1 MTTVTF
7 HSAGGRLDGFAV
19 EGHSGYAEEGSD
31 IVCAA
36 ISAAVGLTEC
46 TINEVMGVGAPVKA
60 KEGSARFSL
69 KLPAELNGESDS
81 LCQTALTGLM
91 VYLRSLG
98 EEYPDNLTVL
108 LDDDDEK
115 D

>member
-46 TINEVMGVGAPVKA
+46 TVNEVMGIGTAVKTDE
-60 KEGSARFSL
+60 KNARVSL
-69 KLPAELNGESDS
+69 KLPPALHGESES
-81 LCQTALTGLM
+81 LCQSVLTGLM
-91 VYLRSLG
+91 VYLLALG

-108 LDDDDEK
+108 LEDDDE

>member
-46 TINEVMGVGAPVKA
+46 TVNEVMGLGAAVKA
-60 KEGSARFSL
+60 KEKNARFSL
-69 KLPAELNGESDS
+69 KLPPALNDESES
-81 LCQTALTGLM
+81 LCQTVLTGLM
-91 VYLRSLG
+91 VYLRALG

>member
-7 HSAGGRLDGFAV
+7 HSADSRLDGFVV
-19 EGHSGYAEEGSD
+19 EGHSGYAEEGAD

-36 ISAAVGLTEC
+36 ISAAVGVTEC
-46 TINEVMGVGAPVKA
+46 VINEVMALGAPVKA
-60 KEGSARFSL
+60 KEKSARISL
-69 KLPAELNGESDS
+69 KLPAGLSEENESA
-81 LCQTALTGLM
+81 CQNLLTGMM
-91 VYLRSLG
+91 VYLQAMA
-98 EEYPDNLTVL
+98 EEYPENLIVL

>member
-1 MTTVTF
+1 MTKITF
-7 HSAGGRLDGFAV
+7 HSAKSRLDGFVV

-46 TINEVMGVGAPVKA
+46 TINEVMGLGAPVKA
-60 KEGSARFSL
+60 KESSARISL
-69 KLPAELNGESDS
+69 KLPPNLNEASDS
-81 LCQTALTGLM
+81 LCQSLLTGLM
-91 VYLRSLG
+91 VYLQAMG

-108 LDDDDEK
+108 LDDDDE

>member
-46 TINEVMGVGAPVKA
+46 TVNEVMGLGAAVKA
-60 KEGSARFSL
+60 KENSARFSL
-69 KLPAELNGESDS
+69 KLPPALNEESES
-81 LCQTALTGLM
+81 LCQTVLTGLM
-91 VYLRSLG
+91 VYLRALG

-108 LDDDDEK
+108 LDDDDE

>member
-7 HSAGGRLDGFAV
+7 HSAGGRLDGFAA

-36 ISAAVGLTEC
+36 VSAAVGLTEC
-46 TINEVMGVGAPVKA
+46 TVNEVMGLGAAVKT
-60 KEGSARFSL
+60 KEKDARVSL
-69 KLPAELNGESDS
+69 RLPTGLSEENEQT
-81 LCQTALTGLM
+81 CQNLLAGLM

-108 LDDDDEK
+108 LDDDDE

>member
-7 HSAGGRLDGFAV
+7 HSADSRLDGFVV

-46 TINEVMGVGAPVKA
+46 TINEVMGLGAAVKA
-60 KEGSARFSL
+60 KQKSARVSL
-69 KLPAELNGESDS
+69 KLPPALNEESES
-81 LCQTALTGLM
+81 LCQTVLTGLM
-91 VYLRSLG
+91 VYLRALG

-108 LDDDDEK
+108 LDDDDE

>member
-46 TINEVMGVGAPVKA
+46 TINEVMGLGAAVKA
-60 KEGSARFSL
+60 KEKSARVSL
-69 KLPAELNGESDS
+69 KLPPALNEESES
-81 LCQTALTGLM
+81 LCQTVLTGLM
-91 VYLRSLG
+91 VYLQTLG

-108 LDDDDEK
+108 LDDDDE
-115 D
+115 DE

>member
-1 MTTVTF
+1 MTTITF
-7 HSAGGRLDGFAV
+7 HSAGGRLDGFV
-19 EGHSGYAEEGSD
+19 SEGHSGYAEEGSD

-46 TINEVMGVGAPVKA
+46 TVNEVMGVGAAVKA
-60 KEGSARFSL
+60 REESARFSL
-69 KLPAELNGESDS
+69 KLPTGLNEESES
-81 LCQTALTGLM
+81 LCQSVLAGLM

>member
-36 ISAAVGLTEC
+36 VSAAVGLTEC
-46 TINEVMGVGAPVKA
+46 TVNEVMGVGAQVKA
-60 KEGSARFSL
+60 KENSARFSL
-69 KLPAELNGESDS
+69 RLPPALNENSDD
-81 LCQTALTGLM
+81 LCQSLLTGLM
-91 VYLRSLG
+91 VYLQTLG

-108 LDDDDEK
+108 LDDDDE

>member
-1 MTTVTF
+1 MTTVIF
-7 HSAGGRLDGFAV
+7 HSADSRLDGFVV

-46 TINEVMGVGAPVKA
+46 TINEVMGVGAAVKA
-60 KEGSARFSL
+60 KEKDARVSL
-69 KLPAELNGESDS
+69 KLPPALNEESES
-81 LCQTALTGLM
+81 LCQTVLTGLM

-108 LDDDDEK
+108 LDDDDE

>member
-7 HSAGGRLDGFAV
+7 HSADSRIDGFVV
-19 EGHSGYAEEGSD
+19 EGHSGYAEAGSD

-46 TINEVMGVGAPVKA
+46 TINEVMGLGAAVKA
-60 KEGSARFSL
+60 KEKSARISL
-69 KLPAELNGESDS
+69 KLPPALNEDS
-81 LCQTALTGLM
+81 ENLCQTVLTGLL
-91 VYLRSLG
+91 VYLQAMG

-108 LDDDDEK
+108 LDDEDE